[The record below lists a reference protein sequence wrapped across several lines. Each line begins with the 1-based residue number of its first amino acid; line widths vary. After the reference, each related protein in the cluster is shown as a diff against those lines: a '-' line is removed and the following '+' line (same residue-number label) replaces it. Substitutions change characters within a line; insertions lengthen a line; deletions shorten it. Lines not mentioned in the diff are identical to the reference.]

1 MIKSNVKKFFTKT
14 KIQKKSLKPLFTS
27 DNQFQSSDINVLLNR
42 VKLNEKLE
50 FRKKIFL
57 ISIGFIGIS
66 IFAAV
71 FFN

>member
-1 MIKSNVKKFFTKT
+1 MIKSNVKKFLKKT

-57 ISIGFIGIS
+57 ILIGFIGIS

>member
-57 ISIGFIGIS
+57 ILIGFIGIS

>member
-1 MIKSNVKKFFTKT
+1 MIKSNVKKFFNKT

-57 ISIGFIGIS
+57 ILIGFIGIS

>member
-1 MIKSNVKKFFTKT
+1 MIKSNVKKLFNKS

-50 FRKKIFL
+50 FRKKIYF
-57 ISIGFIGIS
+57 ISIGLIGIS
-66 IFAAV
+66 IFAVV

>member
-1 MIKSNVKKFFTKT
+1 MIKSNVKKLFNKS

-50 FRKKIFL
+50 FRKKIYSIL
-57 ISIGFIGIS
+57 IGLVGIS
-66 IFAAV
+66 IFV
-71 FFN
+71 YFFLY